1 MDMTKLLRVLYLLAF
16 LVSVTSLTHAQSSNQ
31 KYRIDYD
38 NHLLT
43 LSAKK
48 ANLKRLLTRV
58 AEETGILIRFPKNLK
73 KEVTIKLSS
82 VSLRKALRRLLKGES
97 YALIYK
103 GSAISEVYVVS
114 KPSGRSI
121 AKNYKR
127 PIDRKERIRASI
139 RRYENRLVT
148 LKNRMERIN
157 ENSPRGKVIM
167 RQIRSTEKTI
177 ERLHKSLD

>member
-1 MDMTKLLRVLYLLAF
+1 MTKLLQVLYLLAF
-16 LVSVTSLTHAQSSNQ
+16 LVFVTSLTHAQTSNQ
-31 KYRIDYD
+31 EYRIDYD
-38 NHLLT
+38 NGLLT

-48 ANLKRLLTRV
+48 ANLKSLLTHV
-58 AEETGILIRFPKNLK
+58 AEEAGILVRCPKNLK

-82 VSLRKALRRLLKGES
+82 VSLRKALHRLLKGES

-121 AKNYKR
+121 SRNYKSPR
-127 PIDRKERIRASI
+127 DQEDRIRASI
-139 RRYENRLVT
+139 KRYEQQLET
-148 LKNRMERIN
+148 LKNRMEKVN
-157 ENSPRGKVIM
+157 ENSRRGKVIM

-177 ERLHKSLD
+177 ERLHKSLE